1 MVIWSFPL
9 KQNQF
14 SSLLRLS
21 LINRQ
26 LSLSLYNNNMMA
38 DHHTDKHVNSVKN
51 TRNKNKSKNNIRLKW
66 TKNKT
71 MINKQNYHLMRNK
84 IINVV
89 KQYNQNKKKSFDEII
104 TKTMWWSIDVYYWC
118 SFLLFIRNVYNIVE

>member
-118 SFLLFIRNVYNIVE
+118 SFFLFIRNVYNIVE